1 MDPIERLERRLRSL
15 RFRLKTRSWEL
26 RQYHLSKGVW
36 LRLGRLLAEAEQAY
50 VITAEDAAL
59 LAREGFG
66 PEPLGKEFEPPKWLG
81 FVSRERAETASGW
94 QRIELVRSPALV
106 SARYLALVRFP
117 PEPT

>member
-1 MDPIERLERRLRSL
+1 VDPLERQKRRLRSL
-15 RFRLKTRSWEL
+15 KFRLKTRSWEL

-59 LAREGFG
+59 LAQEGFE

-81 FVSRERAETASGW
+81 FVSRERAETAGW
-94 QRIELVRSPALV
+94 HRIELRRSTALV
-106 SARYLALVRFP
+106 SAQRLALVRFP
-117 PEPT
+117 ETT